1 MEPQKHSL
9 GDNYME
15 FLSKERERGQREDA
29 SNISIGDHQELKKE
43 LASVNLKLIAYRDE
57 LKKLQI
63 ENALL
68 IKLIKGTV

>member
-1 MEPQKHSL
+1 MEPHNNNQFWDSFFKS
-9 GDNYME
+9 DIQ
-15 FLSKERERGQREDA
+15 STIIR
-29 SNISIGDHQELKKE
+29 DHQELKKE
-43 LASVNLKLIAYRDE
+43 LASANLKLIAYRDE

>member
-1 MEPQKHSL
+1 M
-9 GDNYME
+9 N
-15 FLSKERERGQREDA
+15 KELPVSDPFWDTFFKSDIQPPT
-29 SNISIGDHQELKKE
+29 IGDHQELKKE
-43 LASVNLKLIAYRDE
+43 LASANLKLIAYRDE